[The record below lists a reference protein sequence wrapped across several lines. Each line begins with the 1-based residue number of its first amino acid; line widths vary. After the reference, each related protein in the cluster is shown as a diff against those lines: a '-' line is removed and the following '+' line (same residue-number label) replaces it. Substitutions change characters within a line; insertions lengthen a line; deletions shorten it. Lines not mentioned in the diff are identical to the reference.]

1 MKIKGI
7 VLGLMIACAAGTV
20 VAQENDDMYFNSKD
34 RAKLN
39 AKKAKEVTTATPS
52 NETASAEEV
61 DNSDEFTPTESYST
75 RNTNP
80 EYTSRSNSEIAQ
92 TDNEDYFVSDYR
104 DNNAQS
110 LNRFNNNYSNWYN
123 NSWYSNGYFASS
135 MYGYNSPYYNGYC
148 SPWNSGF
155 NSGWY
160 GSVGYSWG
168 SPYYGGYWGSGYSPW
183 DYGYGSYGYGYPYVS
198 YYGSSWA
205 YYGGGWNNYY
215 NNWGGN
221 NVIII
226 DNGSSRGVAY
236 SKRPTRGGMLNTESA
251 GNRTRS
257 QIISRGDANSG
268 GRDANSGG
276 RVATST
282 SGRTQQQTAGRQEE
296 YYNRS
301 WRRTS
306 ESSSGSGSAY
316 TSPTR
321 STNTRSSDWNNGGN
335 RSSTYQPS
343 RSSSSYEPSRSSGS
357 FNTGGGSRSGG
368 GSSSGSST
376 SGGSGGRTRSH

>member
-1 MKIKGI
+1 MKTRGI

-20 VAQENDDMYFNSKD
+20 MAQENDDMYFNSKD
-34 RAKLN
+34 REKLN
-39 AKKAKEVTTATPS
+39 ANRAKEATTI
-52 NETASAEEV
+52 ASAKTAESTESAIDEE
-61 DNSDEFTPTESYST
+61 DFSATESYST

-80 EYTSRSNSEIAQ
+80 EYTSRSSSEFAQ
-92 TDNEDYFVSDYR
+92 EDNEDYFVDNYR
-104 DNNAQS
+104 YNNAQN

-123 NSWYSNGYFASS
+123 NPWYTNSFYAGS
-135 MYGYNSPYYNGYC
+135 MYSYNSPYYNGYC
-148 SPWNSGF
+148 SPWNNPYNSGF
-155 NSGWY
+155 Y
-160 GSVGYSWG
+160 GSIGYSWG

-183 DYGYGSYGYGYPYVS
+183 DYGYGSYYGS
-198 YYGSSWA
+198 YYGNGWG

-236 SKRPTRGGMLNTESA
+236 NKRPTRGGMLSNESA

-257 QIISRGDANSG
+257 QIVSRGDRNS
-268 GRDANSGG
+268 SG
-276 RVATST
+276 RVST
-282 SGRTQQQTAGRQEE
+282 SSTGRTQQTSGRQDE

-306 ESSSGSGSAY
+306 EASSGVTGNRSSTWSN
-316 TSPTR
+316 TSSTPSTGN
-321 STNTRSSDWNNGGN
+321 TNTRSSSTWNNGGN
-335 RSSTYQPS
+335 S
-343 RSSSSYEPSRSSGS
+343 RSYEPSRSSGS
-357 FNTGGGSRSGG
+357 FNTGGSRSTGGTSSGSSSGGSRSGA
-368 GSSSGSST
+368 SS

>member
-20 VAQENDDMYFNSKD
+20 MAQENDDMYFNSKD

-39 AKKAKEVTTATPS
+39 AKKAKEAAVAPS
-52 NETASAEEV
+52 NETVSTEEV

-80 EYTSRSNSEIAQ
+80 EYTSRSNSEVAQ

-104 DNNAQS
+104 DNSAQS

-123 NSWYSNGYFASS
+123 NPWYTNGYFASS
-135 MYGYNSPYYNGYC
+135 MYGYNSPYYNGFC
-148 SPWNSGF
+148 SPWNSGY

-160 GSVGYSWG
+160 ASVGYSWG

-221 NVIII
+221 TVIIV

-268 GRDANSGG
+268 GRRDANSGG

-282 SGRTQQQTAGRQEE
+282 SGRTQQTAGRQEE

-306 ESSSGSGSAY
+306 ESSSGSNGSTY

-335 RSSTYQPS
+335 RSSTYQPA
-343 RSSSSYEPSRSSGS
+343 RSNYEPSRSSGS
-357 FNTGGGSRSGG
+357 FNTGGGSRSG
-368 GSSSGSST
+368 SSGSST